1 MEDNIE
7 IEISETNRGNEQI
20 IINKKHKFNFSF
32 QRKDKSKI
40 YRCIEYKTLNKC
52 KSLIILNDKKEVLK
66 YESLHNHLEKEIDVS
81 ISVAKHRIKEEI
93 KKNSIPMDIKP
104 KHIFNAVSQE
114 MGLIC
119 PDYSTIRSQI
129 IRNINKQFPPNIKSF
144 DDIPIESEYY
154 KTKRNENFMIFKNTD
169 LIIFQSPFQAY
180 LFSNY
185 YKNIFADEHLTNNA
199 SESYNS
205 YLNNI
210 FPNKPLFY
218 KLIYILKEEENL
230 SYNDYQRR
238 TKGNWKKEQK
248 IFSATD
254 EIKIL
259 IENYK
264 SKEINLFYNGCNRN
278 ELIKLW
284 KECLIDLNDININ
297 LK

>member
-1 MEDNIE
+1 MKNNNDVYIYYKA
-7 IEISETNRGNEQI
+7 ISNLPFINPNYIFDIYI
-20 IINKKHKFNFSF
+20 IIKRICQKKKYNNFLQFLEYFNKN
-32 QRKDKSKI
+32 
-40 YRCIEYKTLNKC
+40 YL
-52 KSLIILNDKKEVLK
+52 LK
-66 YESLHNHLEKEIDVS
+66 YNV
-81 ISVAKHRIKEEI
+81 
-93 KKNSIPMDIKP
+93 N
-104 KHIFNAVSQE
+104 NW
-114 MGLIC
+114 
-119 PDYSTIRSQI
+119 
-129 IRNINKQFPPNIKSF
+129 
-144 DDIPIESEYY
+144 
-154 KTKRNENFMIFKNTD
+154 
-169 LIIFQSPFQAY
+169 
-180 LFSNY
+180 NY
-185 YKNIFADEHLTNNA
+185 YENIEHLTNNA

-238 TKGNWKKEQK
+238 NKGNWKKKQK